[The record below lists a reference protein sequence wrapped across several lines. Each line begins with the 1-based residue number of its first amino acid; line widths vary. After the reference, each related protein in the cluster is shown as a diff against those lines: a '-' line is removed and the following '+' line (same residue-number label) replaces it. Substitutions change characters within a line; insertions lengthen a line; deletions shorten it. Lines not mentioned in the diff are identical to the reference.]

1 MGYKVLFVLN
11 ALIALVFGLGCLAA
25 PALVLD
31 QFGTEKYEATLLV
44 TRMFGM
50 AAFTVGLLLWF
61 SRNISDVNIQKQ
73 MGWSMFIASI
83 IGLVVMVIGASSASG
98 VIRLNSWIPPVL
110 FVLAGLGYGFMLF
123 LKPRMKEL

>member
-1 MGYKVLFVLN
+1 MSYKVLFVLN
-11 ALIALVFGLGCLAA
+11 ALVALIIGLGCLAV

-31 QFGTEKYEATLLV
+31 QFGTEKYESTVLV

-50 AAFTVGLLLWF
+50 AAFTIGLLLWF
-61 SRNISDVNIQKQ
+61 SRSISDFNIQKQ
-73 MGWSMFIASI
+73 MGWSMFITSI
-83 IGLVVMVIGASSASG
+83 IGLVVTVIGVSPASG

-123 LKPRMKEL
+123 LKPRMKE